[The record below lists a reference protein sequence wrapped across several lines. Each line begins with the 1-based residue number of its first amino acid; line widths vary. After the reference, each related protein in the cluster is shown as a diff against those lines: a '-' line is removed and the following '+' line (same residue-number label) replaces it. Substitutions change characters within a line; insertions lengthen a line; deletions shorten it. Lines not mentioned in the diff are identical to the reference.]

1 MAEIDKE
8 EWGKLQKTVENIEAN
23 TTKIKIVLEK
33 QNGRVRKLENWR
45 SYLTGAISV
54 IGVMLA
60 VILKV
65 VL

>member
-33 QNGRVRKLENWR
+33 QNCRVRKLENWR